1 MLGASC
7 AMRMQDKAGRR
18 VPGRPF
24 KPGEG
29 GRPKGAIGGR
39 QKLVNALD
47 VLLAKEGNQKKM
59 IAAWQST
66 FNDDPMRFWNRVIVP
81 LLPKESLVKVLG
93 GSEMGRGLVDA
104 VRMALAA
111 RVEESRPET
120 TDADSKRPT
129 E

>member
-1 MLGASC
+1 MIN
-7 AMRMQDKAGRR
+7 AMDS
-18 VPGRPF
+18 
-24 KPGEG
+24 
-29 GRPKGAIGGR
+29 
-39 QKLVNALD
+39 
-47 VLLAKEGNQKKM
+47 LLSKEGNKQKIM
-59 IAAWQST
+59 AAWQKEIDK
-66 FNDDPMRFWNRVIVP
+66 NAAVFWNRYVLP

-120 TDADSKRPT
+120 TDADSRRSA

>member
-1 MLGASC
+1 MPKEDT
-7 AMRMQDKAGRR
+7 Q
-18 VPGRPF
+18 F
-24 KPGEG
+24 KPGSA
-29 GRPKGAIGGR
+29 GRPVGAVSGR
-39 QKLVNALD
+39 TKMINAMD
-47 VLLAKEGNQKKM
+47 SLLSKEGNKQKIM
-59 IAAWQST
+59 AAWQKEIDK
-66 FNDDPMRFWNRVIVP
+66 NAAVFWNRYVLP

-120 TDADSKRPT
+120 IAARVEESRPETTDADSRRSA

>member
-1 MLGASC
+1 MPKEDT
-7 AMRMQDKAGRR
+7 Q
-18 VPGRPF
+18 F
-24 KPGEG
+24 KPGAP
-29 GRPKGAIGGR
+29 GRPKGAVGGR

-59 IAAWQST
+59 IAAWQES
-66 FNDDPMRFWNRVIVP
+66 FNDSPMRFWNRVIVP

-111 RVEESRPET
+111 KVEESRSET
-120 TDADSKRPT
+120 TGEDSKRPA